1 LKRLTCI
8 ALVVALALLGCGSS
22 GKKASTKASDAT
34 DTASES
40 DATDATDAT
49 DSTDTASDNRNQ
61 QQLEADR
68 KIAQGALLKLS
79 DLPEG
84 FTASPRKSTS
94 PDSPEEKAVATDFAN
109 CVGVDPSI
117 IDDETDDTKAEAKSD
132 KFKRAPS
139 LDFEMSASVSA
150 STAEQQ
156 KIFNAFKSSK
166 AGKCFEKFFND
177 ALTLSLEHPA
187 PGETAPPGLTLGEA
201 SVETIDLGLHG
212 KTVVYRATIPFTVQ
226 GQSAEVVSD
235 FVLALKDRIGM
246 TMTFQN
252 VGEPFPKDLEV
263 QIANEAI
270 DGAPDS

>member
-1 LKRLTCI
+1 MKRLTCI
-8 ALVVALALLGCGSS
+8 ALVVALAMLGCGSS
-22 GKKASTKASDAT
+22 GGKKASTKASDAT

-40 DATDATDAT
+40 DATDGTDA
-49 DSTDTASDNRNQ
+49 TDTASDSRTKQ
-61 QQLEADR
+61 ELEADR
-68 KIAQGALLKLS
+68 KIAQGALLRLS

-84 FTASPRKSTS
+84 FTSTPRKASTA
-94 PDSPEEKAVATDFAN
+94 DSPEEKAVVQSFAD
-109 CVGVDPSI
+109 CVGVDASLLN
-117 IDDETDDTKAEAKSD
+117 DDTDETKADAKSD

-150 STAEQQ
+150 SKDEQQ
-156 KIFNAFKSSK
+156 KIFDAFKSSK
-166 AGKCFEKFFND
+166 AGRCFETFFND
-177 ALTLSLEHPA
+177 ALALSLEHPS
-187 PGETAPPGLTLGEA
+187 PGETAPAGLTLGEA

-212 KTVVYRATIPFTVQ
+212 KTVIYRATIPFTVQ

-235 FVLALKDRIGM
+235 FVLALKGRIGM

-252 VGEPFPKDLEV
+252 VGEAFPKDLEV